1 MAEYLVT
8 LEAKAPSGD
17 KQTKALYVTAP
28 DTKSGYKVA
37 RQKAE
42 AKMKKLQMGWF
53 KAVSSYCV
61 G

>member
-1 MAEYLVT
+1 MAQYRVT

-17 KQTKALYVTAP
+17 RQTRDLYVTAP

-37 RQKAE
+37 RERAE

-53 KAVSSYCV
+53 KAVSAYCV